1 MPSDQ
6 DLIEDLN
13 RVAEKV
19 GRSPS
24 YDDYDEH
31 GKYSPRTVENHFGT
45 WNEAKE
51 AAGLQKIKR
60 NDIPTDEL
68 LADLDR
74 IANIVGAAPVIEDY
88 KEKGKFAITTYHNR
102 FGSWNEAVRAAG
114 YTPQKLYNIPE
125 EDLLKDLERVAK
137 IVSSAP
143 TQREYNKL
151 GKYAHG
157 TFSNHFEVWTNAHRR
172 IGREPNKGGALPPE
186 HPYSTRATNKELL
199 DNLRELGNKNGSAP
213 SKREVQEGEYSVS
226 TYELRFGGLWAAGVR
241 AGLTP
246 SCPRPLPTEAFKNY
260 HQAALELSPENTVI
274 ALLPAFTG
282 LTPSVMAEFSKDWR
296 EKRSDKRIITVPR
309 EFTNTELSWMF
320 RIPEVWINP
329 DTGETLETH
338 LPSLLDWYWN
348 FYDRIHLGTDAI
360 AQRVKKTAQE
370 ADLGNYREKID
381 VSYIKESVPDLSVED
396 LAMTHGVNLARRDIG
411 AEDIARRLG
420 IEYRGNRFS
429 LRNIFVWCEE
439 HHGHS
444 PHNWRKE
451 E

>member
-13 RVAEKV
+13 RVVENI
-19 GRSPS
+19 GRSPT

-31 GKYSPRTVENHFGT
+31 GKHSPRTVEKHFGT

-60 NDIPTDEL
+60 MDIPTDEL

-74 IANIVGAAPVIEDY
+74 VASIVGAAPIIEDY
-88 KEKGKFAITTYHNR
+88 KEWGKFAFTTYKNR
-102 FGSWNEAVRAAG
+102 FGYWNEAVRAAG
-114 YTPQKLYNIPE
+114 YTPQNLHNIPE
-125 EDLLKDLERVAK
+125 EDLLNDLNRVAK
-137 IVSSAP
+137 IVGSAP
-143 TQREYNKL
+143 TQREYNEL

-157 TFSNHFEVWTNAHRR
+157 TFSNHFEVWTNAHRK
-172 IGREPNKGGALPPE
+172 IGREPNKGGSLPPE
-186 HPYSTRATNKELL
+186 HPYSTRATNEELL
-199 DNLRELGNKNGSAP
+199 DNLRELGDKNGSAP
-213 SKREVQEGEYSVS
+213 SKPEVQEGEHGHKAYQI
-226 TYELRFGGLWAAGVR
+226 RFGGLWAASVR

-246 SCPRPLPTEAFKNY
+246 SCPRPLPTEAFKDY

-282 LTPSVMAEFSKDWR
+282 LTAPVMAEFSKDWR
-296 EKRSDKRIITVPR
+296 EKRSDKRIITVPK
-309 EFTNTELSWMF
+309 EFTKTELSWMF

-348 FYDRIHLGTDAI
+348 FYDRIHLDTDAI
-360 AQRVKKTAQE
+360 AQRVRKTAQE
-370 ADLGNYREKID
+370 AGLDNYRREID
-381 VSYIKESVPDLSVED
+381 VSYIEESVPDVSVED
-396 LAMTHGVNLARRDIG
+396 LAMTHGVNLARRDVD

-420 IEYRGNRFS
+420 IEYRGQRFN

-444 PHNWRKE
+444 YDDWGKQK
-451 E
+451 